1 MDFTTGLPKNV
12 KQNDLVMFV
21 VVKLSKE
28 CHFIPV
34 KYTYKDIKIVDI
46 FTKEISK
53 LDGVYKIVM
62 SNRDANFKQK
72 YLFKGLSM

>member
-1 MDFTTGLPKNV
+1 MI
-12 KQNDLVMFV
+12 V
-21 VVKLSKE
+21 VDKHIKE
-28 CHFIPV
+28 AHFNPV
-34 KYTYKDIKIVDI
+34 KSTYKAIKIVDI

-62 SNRDANFKQK
+62 SNRDANFTQK